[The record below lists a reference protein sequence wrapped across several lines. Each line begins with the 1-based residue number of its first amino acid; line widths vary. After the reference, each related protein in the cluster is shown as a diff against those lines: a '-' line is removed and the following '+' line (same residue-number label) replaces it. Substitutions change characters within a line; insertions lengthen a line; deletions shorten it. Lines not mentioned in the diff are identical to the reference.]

1 MKKNKIIILSIII
14 VVLCLGTGVLLSN
27 IYKKS
32 QKTKEKN
39 EIINI
44 KKTEKNVSQKNKKS
58 KENKNIKNNKIC
70 IRKT

>member
-14 VVLCLGTGVLLSN
+14 AVLCLGTGVLLFN

-32 QKTKEKN
+32 QKTKEEN

-44 KKTEKNVSQKNKKS
+44 KKNRRKCISKK
-58 KENKNIKNNKIC
+58 
-70 IRKT
+70 

>member
-39 EIINI
+39 EKMYLKKI
-44 KKTEKNVSQKNKKS
+44 KR
-58 KENKNIKNNKIC
+58 ENKIK
-70 IRKT
+70 T

>member
-14 VVLCLGTGVLLSN
+14 AVLCLGTGVLLSN

-44 KKTEKNVSQKNKKS
+44 KKTERAKK
-58 KENKNIKNNKIC
+58 IK
-70 IRKT
+70 T